1 MFDFGHLAQRVPP
14 EVAAVLELV
23 KSELDLTSI
32 DGSRRRE
39 DLLKVRDQLAGGE
52 AATCEK
58 YHPQQYG
65 LNKDQQA
72 HFRRTLRRSHVNLV
86 EPALDRLVNSIHSG
100 KIRRRV
106 AAGNDAVAAAIRAR
120 GHASAMARL
129 CENAFAYGTGYLVP
143 LLRDGTI
150 RYWLPD
156 PIGTILVAN
165 PADIDEALGIVEVRR
180 SYQLRGDGLGAVGE
194 TVVRYVTR
202 THRGYAG
209 APGNEA
215 YEEHGLGFVPAVVA
229 RGRDLRHQGEV
240 YGRSLVIGVADAT
253 IRVTN
258 NEVNLELLRDRQTQA
273 LLIVEGEPNR
283 TSADDQA
290 ATGKYIQFPKDGGS
304 ARYTTPESRLE
315 EVIEVTRRFCEDAAI
330 SSGLPLD
337 TFLPSLIAGSDA
349 SATAARIRAFPLQQ
363 RMARL
368 VNEWE
373 AVEEEAILAVGGVLL
388 AEALPGASA
397 KELRD
402 MLRPEVT
409 IRPSLPEAD
418 AETLSN
424 WQQKTTNFM
433 APIEDAIDF
442 YADHLSEE
450 QKAALARAWALKNDP
465 TVDNG
470 ASDEQAKFRREIA
483 KALYGSQTT
492 KEVMA
497 NLTDLEALMEAVGLP
512 RDAAGAKPWL
522 PVVAPMGPLVTGEV
536 IRDNDGRIIGG
547 AVAETAGGMP
557 AESIEGASG

>member
-1 MFDFGHLAQRVPP
+1 MLDFAQLAQRVPP
-14 EVAAVLELV
+14 EVAAVLELA
-23 KSELDLTSI
+23 KSELELTSI

-39 DLLKVRDQLAGGE
+39 ELLKVRDQLAGGE
-52 AATCEK
+52 AATSEK

-65 LNKDQQA
+65 LNADQQA

-106 AAGNDAVAAAIRAR
+106 APGNDAVAGAIRAR
-120 GHASAMARL
+120 AHASAMARL
-129 CENAFAYGTGYLVP
+129 CENAFACGTGYLVP
-143 LLRDGTI
+143 LLRDGAV

-156 PIGTILVAN
+156 PIGTILVVD
-165 PADIDEALGIVEVRR
+165 PSDIDEVLGIIEVRR
-180 SYQLRGDGLGAVGE
+180 SYQLRGDGMGAVGE
-194 TVVRYVTR
+194 TMVRFVTR
-202 THRGYAG
+202 SHRGYAG

-215 YEEHGLGFVPAVVA
+215 FEEHGLGFVPAVIA
-229 RGRDLRHQGEV
+229 RGRDMRHQGEV
-240 YGRSLVIGVADAT
+240 YGRSLVVGVADAA

-273 LLIVEGEPNR
+273 LLIVEGEPAR

-315 EVIEVTRRFCEDAAI
+315 EVIEVTKRFCEDAAI

-368 VNEWE
+368 VREWE
-373 AVEEEAILAVGGVLL
+373 SVEEDAIVVVGGVLL

-397 KELRD
+397 QELRD
-402 MLRPEVT
+402 ILRPEVS

-418 AETLSN
+418 SETLSN
-424 WQQKTTNFM
+424 WQQKVANFM
-433 APIEDAIDF
+433 APIADAIEF
-442 YADHLSEE
+442 YSDHLSDE
-450 QKAALARAWALKNDP
+450 QKAELVRAWALKNDP
-465 TVDNG
+465 TMSNS
-470 ASDEQAKFRREIA
+470 ASDEVARFRREIV
-483 KALYGSQTT
+483 KALYSGSEET
-492 KEVMA
+492 MLR
-497 NLTDLEALMEAVGLP
+497 LTDLGALMESVGLP
-512 RDAAGAKPWL
+512 R
-522 PVVAPMGPLVTGEV
+522 
-536 IRDNDGRIIGG
+536 GG
-547 AVAETAGGMP
+547 AAAEPAGEMP
-557 AESIEGASG
+557 AESIQGASG